1 LHVADTP
8 EFIQSIAKSIRAGEE
23 LARKSGS
30 ASPDP
35 EALPKSRQKLPK
47 SA

>member
-1 LHVADTP
+1 LRVADTP

-23 LARKSGS
+23 LARKSSS

-35 EALPKSRQKLPK
+35 EVLPKSRQKFSK